1 ADGVDLSRTVGWFT
15 SVYPVRLEPGE
26 VDFVDVRAGGDA
38 AGVVLKRVKEQVRAV
53 PGDGLGFGL
62 LRYLNPATRPA
73 LAALPTPQIG
83 FNYLGRFTTGSGR
96 QEWQPVALGGDMDE
110 RMPAAHILE
119 AGGVVRDGA
128 DGPELSLMFSWPG
141 ELLAESVVR
150 ELGEGWVA
158 MLTGLAAHAA
168 RPGAGGHSPSDF
180 PLVLLDQGQVA
191 ELEAAQPGLAEVWP
205 LSPLQEGLLFHAML
219 GEQALDAYSGQG
231 LLNLLGPLDTAVL
244 RAAGQALLDRHPNL
258 RAGFRHLA
266 GLEQPVQVIAD
277 RVALPWRE
285 ADVSALPSAEAEAE
299 ADRLAAAELA
309 RAFDPAVPPLL
320 RFLVIRFGAR
330 HHRLVI
336 TNHHILMD
344 GWSLPVLLRE
354 LSTIYAAGGDPIGLP
369 PVTPYGEYLAWLG
382 RQDRHAAREAWQREL
397 AGTTEPTL
405 VAPGDPA
412 RLPVAP
418 GRVMASAGPE
428 LIAALRA
435 LAREHDLTLNTV
447 VQGAWAM
454 LVSRLAGQRDVV
466 FGAVVAGRP
475 PELPG
480 VEDMLGL
487 FVNTVPVRVPLDPNR
502 PVIEMLTA
510 LQDRQS
516 ALIAHQYLGLAEI
529 QRLAGAGATFDTLVA
544 YENYPFD
551 PDAGPEPGSGPDDTL
566 RITPAGGRDS
576 THYPLTLAVIPG
588 ATDLR
593 LRLTY
598 RPDVFEP
605 DQVEGFGRWLVRILE
620 AVAADPGVLVGR
632 VPVLGAAEWVRVVEE
647 WNDTGVGVGVGTLPG
662 V

>member
-1 ADGVDLSRTVGWFT
+1 M
-15 SVYPVRLEPGE
+15 RLEPGE